1 MFAEKK
7 QDVTTDVIRRAL
19 KRTLLKTTITMK
31 KVSRFDGAV
40 FIPRG
45 GGTPLYGLYRYEW
58 PQRVWFFSCFGHR
71 LGIDFSHFEAILV
84 INRVLI
90 FAL

>member
-40 FIPRG
+40 FIQHPSQWHI
-45 GGTPLYGLYRYEW
+45 PAS
-58 PQRVWFFSCFGHR
+58 V
-71 LGIDFSHFEAILV
+71 
-84 INRVLI
+84 
-90 FAL
+90 